1 MILEN
6 LKVRRNLNFMNSNK
20 NFQIKTI
27 VKYNAIKRYV
37 KN

>member
-6 LKVRRNLNFMNSNK
+6 LKVRRNLNFMNPNK